1 MSDET
6 GKRPDPTPGD
16 HVGGSTADPDAD
28 PPADPREQEERQRL
42 LELIGEAQHGMGRF
56 FARDRSLPLL
66 ASNLTMQQLK
76 IVMTL
81 SFLGSASGQDLAREL
96 GIGLGTVT
104 GIVDRVVAQGLATRH
119 EDPADR
125 RVRRVELT
133 PAGRHLTAQILDAG
147 TATWRDVLAH
157 LDMGTLR
164 DLERVMRRLLD
175 AMAALHPACVREP
188 SEPGTPV

>member
-6 GKRPDPTPGD
+6 GTRPDLTPGD
-16 HVGGSTADPDAD
+16 DVSGYVNDPDDFGLSAEE
-28 PPADPREQEERQRL
+28 AEERRSL
-42 LELIGEAQHGMGRF
+42 LESLGETQHGMGRF
-56 FARDRSLPLL
+56 LARDRSLPLL

-76 IVMTL
+76 VVMTL
-81 SFLGSASGQDLAREL
+81 AFLGSASGQDLAREL

-133 PAGRHLTAQILDAG
+133 PAGRDLTAQILDAG
-147 TATWRDVLAH
+147 TATWRDLLAH
-157 LDMGTLR
+157 LDLTTLR
-164 DLERVMRRLLD
+164 DLDRVMRRLLEV
-175 AMAALHPACVREP
+175 MSTLHPACPRD
-188 SEPGTPV
+188 